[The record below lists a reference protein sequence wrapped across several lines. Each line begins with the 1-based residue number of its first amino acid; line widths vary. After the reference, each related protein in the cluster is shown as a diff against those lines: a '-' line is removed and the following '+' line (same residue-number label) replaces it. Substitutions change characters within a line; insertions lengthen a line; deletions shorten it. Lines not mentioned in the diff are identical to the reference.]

1 MTYWKLSLETKVLVW
16 GRSAHRENRKQVSL
30 EIKIRGGDAKRER
43 ERKKDKT
50 NVGSERKER
59 KIENERNDVWKGN
72 GVDPFM

>member
-43 ERKKDKT
+43 ERKK
-50 NVGSERKER
+50 R
-59 KIENERNDVWKGN
+59 
-72 GVDPFM
+72 